1 MVWVQTI
8 SGHQT
13 IHIMYIYIYTH
24 IYIYRVYIVCIY
36 IYILQSNCHDQKHT
50 HCRSKRLKFCDPLA
64 CAASASRSSC
74 VSLSS
79 RGSLVWP
86 AEASPGMGDRRHVQN
101 LAMSLYTGGFTGVP
115 LMDSDIPQ
123 CIINYIYIYI
133 HICIYIY
140 VYYLYILY
148 SPLYLSTNGGLE
160 HCSYGFIPRPPGNMD
175 WLINSRGASLYDIYM
190 PCATRLPSAC
200 VYNML

>member
-1 MVWVQTI
+1 
-8 SGHQT
+8 
-13 IHIMYIYIYTH
+13 MYIYIYTPIQLSWPKTYPLPFQAAEILRSLGLRRFGVPQQLRLVVIPGIARVTRGGLAGDGGPAPCSKPCH
-24 IYIYRVYIVCIY
+24 VPLYRWVY
-36 IYILQSNCHDQKHT
+36 
-50 HCRSKRLKFCDPLA
+50 
-64 CAASASRSSC
+64 
-74 VSLSS
+74 
-79 RGSLVWP
+79 RGSLNGFWY
-86 AEASPGMGDRRHVQN
+86 SPMYYK
-101 LAMSLYTGGFTGVP
+101 L
-115 LMDSDIPQ
+115 
-123 CIINYIYIYI
+123 YIYI